1 MAAGAGRLIAFE
13 GGEGSGKSTQAKALA
28 ETLGAELTREPGGTP
43 LGERLRRLLL
53 DEPSAIDPRAELMMM
68 LAARAQHLAEV
79 IEPALAAGRHVVVD
93 RFAGSTLAYQG
104 YGRGLPLAEVKC
116 ACLLASAGRQADLN
130 ILLDLPVSAG
140 SVRRGLKEKDRIEAA
155 GPEFHDR
162 VRQGFLAEAEADP
175 VHWCVLDGSPP
186 ADEVA
191 AAVRHVVAARLGLSL
206 ARGD

>member
-104 YGRGLPLAEVKC
+104 YGRGLPLAEVKS
-116 ACLLASAGRQADLN
+116 ACLLASGGRQAALN
-130 ILLDLPVSAG
+130 VLLDLPVAAG
-140 SVRRGLKEKDRIEAA
+140 SLRRGLKERARIEAA
-155 GPEFHDR
+155 GPGVHDR

-175 VHWCVLDGSPP
+175 VHWCVLDGSLP

-191 AAVRHVVAARLGLSL
+191 AAVRRVVAARLGLSL